1 MDNIE
6 EIIYFSV
13 NNWFCGV
20 HYPPT
25 ENFKKWLR
33 DDCNLAFT
41 NDEWCKSNKL
51 CVNYGII
58 DMSVNFTVSAPKSWV
73 EKNCPELL
81 SDKSYDYNIAHIEN
95 GKEVIDSKRNTYSDF
110 VCTPEK
116 DKPFVD
122 KFGQPFL
129 EYKED
134 NLGSHYYDKDEYEDE
149 EVSGTT
155 SE

>member
-1 MDNIE
+1 ME

-13 NNWFCGV
+13 NNWFYGV

-25 ENFKKWLR
+25 ENFEKWLR
-33 DDCNLAFT
+33 NDGNLAFT
-41 NDEWCKSNKL
+41 NDEWCKNNKL

-81 SDKSYDYNIAHIEN
+81 PDKSYDYNID
-95 GKEVIDSKRNTYSDF
+95 VIKTKRNTHSDF
-110 VCTPEK
+110 VYTPEK
-116 DKPFVD
+116 DNPFVD

-134 NLGSHYYDKDEYEDE
+134 NLGSHYYDEDEYEDE
-149 EVSGTT
+149 KISGTT

>member
-1 MDNIE
+1 ME

-13 NNWFCGV
+13 NNWFCGE

-25 ENFKKWLR
+25 ENFKKWLG

-41 NDEWCKSNKL
+41 NDEWCRNNKL
-51 CVNYGII
+51 CVNCGII
-58 DMSVNFTVSAPKSWV
+58 DMSINFTVSAPKSWV

-81 SDKSYDYNIAHIEN
+81 PDKSHDYNIVHIEN
-95 GKEVIDSKRNTYSDF
+95 GKEVVDSKRNTYSDF
-110 VCTPEK
+110 VYTPEK
-116 DKPFVD
+116 DKPFID

-134 NLGSHYYDKDEYEDE
+134 NLGFHYYDEDE
-149 EVSGTT
+149 ENSNAKT
-155 SE
+155 SKEN